1 MQFNTAIFYDLEN
14 LIGGYGLA
22 NIETLSNL
30 SLKQIT
36 EQIKHS
42 EIGKISIQRAYADW
56 SVPRLS
62 QLKSDMVELGITPI
76 QMFGFG
82 KGITRN
88 TADIHLAIDAMEVAL
103 TKTDINV
110 FVIVSGD
117 GGFSSL
123 ASKLHEYGK
132 TVIGVGYKRNT
143 NKVLEA
149 LVDEYIWLNESKML
163 EEPLNII
170 SDGNQNYLIAF
181 AKKYKPTR
189 DVTLNTAKSVSQEI
203 IDFVMSDSDLYNKL
217 NSVGIN
223 ISVFLEMLK
232 YRLVG
237 FQTKDIGYGRS
248 VDFIKAMVKQ
258 SELKIVLKGTSD
270 YRLSMK
276 NNTPIGYSN
285 LIVEDEM
292 PDEHTVENYRQ
303 ILSNSAPLFR
313 QFDKETIAIVCD
325 YLCKHKSKFQNVI
338 VDDITKKL
346 DSKLDHDMLE
356 IVKTITTLI
365 SGACF
370 TFEENSLLIQQ
381 KLSYVPENTQHAF
394 ELLENAMQSKVY
406 GKLKEVNVNIFKAIL
421 K

>member
-22 NIETLSNL
+22 NIEILSNL
-30 SLKQIT
+30 SLKQIS

-56 SVPRLS
+56 SVARLS
-62 QLKSDMVELGITPI
+62 QLKADVVELGITPI

-82 KGITRN
+82 RGITRN
-88 TADIHLAIDAMEVAL
+88 TADIHLAIDAMEVAF
-103 TKTDINV
+103 TKPDVNV

-149 LVDEYIWLNESKML
+149 LVDEYIWLNEPKML
-163 EEPLNII
+163 DEHLNLNH
-170 SDGNQNYLIAF
+170 DVNQSYIIAF

-203 IDFVMSDSDLYNKL
+203 IDFMVSETDLYSKL

-248 VDFIKAMVKQ
+248 VDFIKAVVKQ

-270 YRLSMK
+270 YRLTMK
-276 NNTPIGYSN
+276 NNNPIGYNN
-285 LIVEDEM
+285 LIDEGEM
-292 PDEHTVENYRQ
+292 SDEHTVENYRQ
-303 ILSNSAPLFR
+303 ILSNNAPLFR
-313 QFDKETIAIVCD
+313 QFDKETIFAVCS
-325 YLCKHKSKFQNVI
+325 YLCKHRSKFQNVI
-338 VDDITKKL
+338 VDDVTQKL
-346 DSKLDHDMLE
+346 GSKLDHDMLE
-356 IVKTITTLI
+356 IVKTITTLM

-370 TFEENSLLIQQ
+370 AFEENSIHIQQ
-381 KLSYVPENTQHAF
+381 KLSYVPENTQQAF
-394 ELLENAMQSKVY
+394 ELLEKEMQSKVY
-406 GKLKEVNVNIFKAIL
+406 DKLKEVNANIFKAVL

>member
-22 NIETLSNL
+22 NIEVLSNL
-30 SLKQIT
+30 SLKQIA

-42 EIGKISIQRAYADW
+42 EIGKISLQRAYADW
-56 SVPRLS
+56 SVSRLN
-62 QLKSDMVELGITPI
+62 QLKSDVVELGITPI

-82 KGITRN
+82 RGITRN
-88 TADIHLAIDAMEVAL
+88 TADIHLAIDAMEVAFI
-103 TKTDINV
+103 KPDVNV

-132 TVIGVGYKRNT
+132 TVIGVGYKRNA

-149 LVDEYIWLNESKML
+149 IVDEYIWLNEPKIQD
-163 EEPLNII
+163 EPLNLNH
-170 SDGNQNYLIAF
+170 DVNQNYIIAF

-203 IDFVMSDSDLYNKL
+203 IDFIISDTDLYNKL

-223 ISVFLEMLK
+223 ISVFIEMLR

-237 FQTKDIGYGRS
+237 FQTKDIGYAKS
-248 VDFIKAMVKQ
+248 IDFIKAMLRQ

-270 YRLSMK
+270 YRLTMK
-276 NNTPIGYSN
+276 NNNPIGYSN
-285 LIVEDEM
+285 LIDQEEM
-292 PDEHTVENYRQ
+292 SDEHTVENYRQ
-303 ILSNSAPLFR
+303 ILSNNAPLFR
-313 QFDKETIAIVCD
+313 QFDKETISAVCD
-325 YLCKHKSKFQNVI
+325 YLCKHRSKFQNVI
-338 VDDITKKL
+338 VDDVTNKL
-346 DSKLDHDMLE
+346 GSKLDHDMLE

-365 SGACF
+365 SGSCF
-370 TFEENSLLIQQ
+370 TFEENSMLIKQ
-381 KLSYVPENTQHAF
+381 KLSYAPETTQQAF
-394 ELLENAMQSKVY
+394 ELLEKAMQHKVY
-406 GKLKEVNVNIFKAIL
+406 DKLKDVNANIFKAIL

>member
-22 NIETLSNL
+22 NIEILSNL
-30 SLKQIT
+30 SLKHIS

-56 SVPRLS
+56 SVPRLN
-62 QLKSDMVELGITPI
+62 QLKSDVVELGITPI

-88 TADIHLAIDAMEVAL
+88 TADIHLAIDAMEVAF
-103 TKTDINV
+103 TKPDVNV

-132 TVIGVGYKRNT
+132 TVIGVGYKRNA

-149 LVDEYIWLNESKML
+149 IVDEYIWLNEPKIL
-163 EEPLNII
+163 DENLNINY
-170 SDGNQNYLIAF
+170 DVNQNYIIAF
-181 AKKYKPTR
+181 SKKYKSTR

-203 IDFVMSDSDLYNKL
+203 IDFMVSDTDLYNKL

-223 ISVFLEMLK
+223 ISVFIEMLK
-232 YRLVG
+232 YRLIG
-237 FQTKDIGYGRS
+237 FQPKDIGYAKS

-258 SELKIVLKGTSD
+258 SVLKIVLKGTSD
-270 YRLSMK
+270 FRLTMK
-276 NNTPIGYSN
+276 NNNPIGYSN
-285 LIVEDEM
+285 LIDEGEM
-292 PDEHTVENYRQ
+292 SDEHTVENYRQ
-303 ILSNSAPLFR
+303 ILSNNAPLFR
-313 QFDKETIAIVCD
+313 QFDKEIISSVCS
-325 YLCKHKSKFQNVI
+325 YLCKHRSKFQSII

-346 DSKLDHDMLE
+346 GSKLDHDMLE

-370 TFEENSLLIQQ
+370 TLEENSVLIQQ
-381 KLSYVPENTQHAF
+381 KLSYIPENTQQAF
-394 ELLENAMQSKVY
+394 EFLEKEMQNKVY
-406 GKLKEVNVNIFKAIL
+406 NKLKEVNVNIFKTIL